1 MCKDIFSLG
10 IDDIK
15 PEVQLLAVA
24 GMVAYLATYKTVTE
38 LGAIAAVYTKNS
50 DILAARCV
58 FMFVLLTIS
67 DLAFLLICIC
77 HVIPDIYFLRT
88 QPNITFT
95 TERRSL
101 RRRTRPKA
109 APPSRAR
116 WTPSTRTP
124 S

>member
-58 FMFVLLTIS
+58 FVFVLCASAVFAIS
-67 DLAFLLICIC
+67 DLANHVLICIY
-77 HVIPDIYFLRT
+77 HAITDLYFLPT
-88 QPNITFT
+88 QPKIHFT
-95 TERRSL
+95 AERRS
-101 RRRTRPKA
+101 
-109 APPSRAR
+109 
-116 WTPSTRTP
+116 
-124 S
+124 

>member
-58 FMFVLLTIS
+58 FKLCCVVLCCVLVLQFQIQR
-67 DLAFLLICIC
+67 FLC
-77 HVIPDIYFLRT
+77 
-88 QPNITFT
+88 
-95 TERRSL
+95 
-101 RRRTRPKA
+101 
-109 APPSRAR
+109 
-116 WTPSTRTP
+116 
-124 S
+124 